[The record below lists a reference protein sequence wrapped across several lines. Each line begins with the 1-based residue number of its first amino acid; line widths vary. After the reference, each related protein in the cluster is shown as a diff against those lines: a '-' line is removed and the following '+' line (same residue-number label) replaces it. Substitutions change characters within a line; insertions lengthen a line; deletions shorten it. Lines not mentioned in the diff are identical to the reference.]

1 MIVVTGAT
9 GHVGGH
15 IVRTLRALDLP
26 VRTIVRKGSHYY
38 WLNDTGCE
46 FFFGDLRDPLSLRR
60 SLTDAEFL
68 ISCTNID
75 RETQSNNHRDV
86 TVEGHKSL
94 FQAARERGVSRA
106 VHISCLGADL
116 APPAFQARRGAE
128 EALQESGLEY
138 TILRACIHEKPFLDL
153 AYTILDKGSV
163 TLPGAGNNLL
173 SIIPAMDLAKLAAAS
188 LDSESLTNRTVAVG
202 GDEAITARQALDLA
216 CEVVGVQPSV
226 RVLPSPAVRLGTRVG
241 KPFRRFANRL
251 AEQAVWFGEPLTV
264 DESST
269 LPAYGLPSTD
279 LRTAM
284 QTTAEVMAI
293 LRDPQEREAHMVH
306 PQFYAT
312 VYQPGTAKLED
323 LPDGPPP
330 RRD

>member
-15 IVRTLRALDLP
+15 VVRTLRALDLP
-26 VRTIVRKGSHYY
+26 VRTIVRKGSEYF

-60 SLTDAEFL
+60 SLLGAELL
-68 ISCTNID
+68 ISCTNIE
-75 RETQSNNHRDV
+75 RETQANNHRDV

-94 FQAARERGVSRA
+94 FQAARERGVRRA
-106 VHISCLGADL
+106 VLISCLGADL

-128 EALQESGLEY
+128 EALVESGMEY

-163 TLPGAGNNLL
+163 RLPGPGDNPL
-173 SIIPAMDLAKLAAAS
+173 SVIPAMDLAKLAAAS
-188 LDSESLTNRTVAVG
+188 LDAESLANRTLNLG
-202 GDEAITARQALDLA
+202 GTSVITAREALNLA
-216 CEVVGVQPSV
+216 CEVVGVEPRV
-226 RVLPSPAVRLGTRVG
+226 RVLPSPAVRLGSRVG

-251 AEQAVWFGEPLTV
+251 AEQAVWFSEPLTV
-264 DESST
+264 TESET
-269 LPAYGLPSTD
+269 LTAFGLPPTD

-284 QTTAEVMAI
+284 QTTVEVMNI
-293 LRDPQEREAHMVH
+293 LRDPDAREAHMVH

-312 VYQPGTAKLED
+312 VYQPGTAKLAD
-323 LPDGPPP
+323 LEDGPPP